1 MHLLREIISSI
12 TSLVLKVSQCPRGK
26 NLFIFARVLLL
37 GFYVN
42 ESFFSPFFFF
52 LSGLFHSAQIFIDS
66 SALLCVA
73 KVHSFFISIAER

>member
-12 TSLVLKVSQCPRGK
+12 TSLALKVSQCPRGK

-42 ESFFSPFFFF
+42 ESFFFSFFFF
-52 LSGLFHSAQIFIDS
+52 L
-66 SALLCVA
+66 VW
-73 KVHSFFISIAER
+73 FISPSTNIYRFIRTVVCS

>member
-52 LSGLFHSAQIFIDS
+52 L
-66 SALLCVA
+66 VW
-73 KVHSFFISIAER
+73 FISLSTNIYRFIRIVVCS